1 MRSVDVGERVSLDGV
16 WNSVDGCLWKSVDEQ
31 ASVSIDV
38 ERICLRIERS
48 KAAGSV
54 DKSSLFFLLL
64 VLLGMHLKR
73 KENFISDK

>member
-1 MRSVDVGERVSLDGV
+1 MRSVDAGELVSVNGV
-16 WNSVDGCLWKSVDEQ
+16 WNSVDGCWWISVDAQ
-31 ASVSIDV
+31 AGVSIDV

-64 VLLGMHLKR
+64 VMLGMHLKR
-73 KENFISDK
+73 KEKFYQ